1 MVVPL
6 GNGIGELPMK
16 NKSEVVEMLNVL
28 ADCEAQKDVTRLAKQ
43 EAVAQVYTPEI
54 KEAIADI
61 EAEFAGKDDVVDS
74 KINGLR
80 ADIKDSVLE
89 LGETVR
95 GEFMSAVWNKGRIS
109 WDNKALQGYAINQ
122 PELLQFKKEG
132 KPSIS
137 LRKV

>member
-1 MVVPL
+1 
-6 GNGIGELPMK
+6 MK